1 MQKLE
6 QEIRRN
12 PRETKAESRV
22 IAVFGTKAVKKRLDS
37 FGYQV
42 REGDDFA
49 LTFCVDKVR
58 STIKNEI
65 NWKDVPEG
73 LEHIAVDMA
82 AGEFLLSKKTFAP
95 ADIAGL
101 DLEYAVK
108 QIQTGDTNTVFATG
122 EGSLTPEQ
130 RLTAFIN
137 YLLSY
142 GKSEFNAFRRIRW

>member
-1 MQKLE
+1 MFDT
-6 QEIRRN
+6 N
-12 PRETKAESRV
+12 
-22 IAVFGTKAVKKRLDS
+22 AVKDRLKS
-37 FGYQV
+37 FGYEV
-42 REGDDFA
+42 KTDDEFA
-49 LTFCVDKVR
+49 LNFCVEKVR

-65 NWKDVPEG
+65 NWQDVPEG

-95 ADIAGL
+95 NDLVGFDL
-101 DLEYAVK
+101 DYAVK

-130 RLTAFIN
+130 RLTTFIN

-142 GKSEFNAFRRIRW
+142 GKAEFNSFRRIRW

>member
-1 MQKLE
+1 MF
-6 QEIRRN
+6 N
-12 PRETKAESRV
+12 TD
-22 IAVFGTKAVKKRLDS
+22 AVKDRLKS
-37 FGYQV
+37 LSYEV
-42 REGDDFA
+42 KADDEFA
-49 LTFCVDKVR
+49 LTFCVEKVR

-65 NWKDVPEG
+65 NWQDVPEG

-95 ADIAGL
+95 NDLVGFDL
-101 DLEYAVK
+101 DYAVK

-142 GKSEFNAFRRIRW
+142 GKAEFNSFRRIRW

>member
-1 MQKLE
+1 MF
-6 QEIRRN
+6 N
-12 PRETKAESRV
+12 TD
-22 IAVFGTKAVKKRLDS
+22 AVKDRLKS
-37 FGYQV
+37 LGYEV
-42 REGDDFA
+42 KADDEFA
-49 LTFCVDKVR
+49 LTFCVEKVR

-65 NWKDVPEG
+65 NWQDVPEG

-95 ADIAGL
+95 NDLVAFDL
-101 DLEYAVK
+101 DYAVK

-130 RLTAFIN
+130 RLTTFIN

-142 GKSEFNAFRRIRW
+142 GKAEFNSFRRIRW

>member
-1 MQKLE
+1 MF
-6 QEIRRN
+6 N
-12 PRETKAESRV
+12 TD
-22 IAVFGTKAVKKRLDS
+22 AVKDRLKS
-37 FGYQV
+37 LGYEV
-42 REGDDFA
+42 KADDEFA
-49 LTFCVDKVR
+49 LTFCVEKVR

-65 NWKDVPEG
+65 NWQDVPEG
-73 LEHIAVDMA
+73 LEHIAVDMT

-95 ADIAGL
+95 NDLVGFDL
-101 DLEYAVK
+101 DYAVK

-142 GKSEFNAFRRIRW
+142 GKAEFNSFRRIRW

>member
-1 MQKLE
+1 MF
-6 QEIRRN
+6 N
-12 PRETKAESRV
+12 TD
-22 IAVFGTKAVKKRLDS
+22 AVKDRLKS
-37 FGYQV
+37 LGYAV
-42 REGDDFA
+42 KADDEFA
-49 LTFCVDKVR
+49 LTFCVEKVR

-65 NWKDVPEG
+65 NWQDVPEG

-95 ADIAGL
+95 NDLVGFDL
-101 DLEYAVK
+101 DYAVK

-142 GKSEFNAFRRIRW
+142 GKAEFNSFRRIRW